1 MAENEVVLRYGFNPH
16 QVPARLFREKGG
28 LPFRIVNGSPGYIN
42 MLDAMNSWQLVKEL
56 KKALDMPAAASF
68 KHVSPAGA
76 AVGIPLSD
84 VLKKTYFVDDMEMS
98 PLSSAYA
105 RARGADRVSSYGD
118 WVALSETVD
127 VPTARLL
134 NREVSD
140 GVIAPSFEKEAAE
153 ILKKK
158 KNGRYALLEMDM
170 DYEPEELEV
179 RDVYG
184 VRLEQKRNDL
194 LIDAGLFKNIVTEK
208 KELPESA
215 IRDLIVCTT
224 AVKYTQSNTIGF
236 GVDGQVIG
244 MGAGQQSRI
253 HCTRLAGEKADRWF
267 LRQHPT
273 ILDFKW
279 RQGVVRPVKNNTID
293 LYLQDDLTDIEQKNL
308 EEALE
313 IVPPQLTRQEKR
325 DWLSK
330 LKGVVLSSDAFIPFR
345 DTIDRSYRSGVG
357 YVVQPGGSLRDDDVI
372 KACND
377 YGMVMAYSKTRLFHH

>member
-140 GVIAPSFEKEAAE
+140 GVIAPGFDKEAAE

-194 LIDAGLFKNIVTEK
+194 LIDAGLFQNIVTVK

>member
-140 GVIAPSFEKEAAE
+140 GVIAPGFDKEAAE

-194 LIDAGLFKNIVTEK
+194 LVDAGLFQNIVTVK

-345 DTIDRSYRSGVG
+345 DTIDRSYRSGVS